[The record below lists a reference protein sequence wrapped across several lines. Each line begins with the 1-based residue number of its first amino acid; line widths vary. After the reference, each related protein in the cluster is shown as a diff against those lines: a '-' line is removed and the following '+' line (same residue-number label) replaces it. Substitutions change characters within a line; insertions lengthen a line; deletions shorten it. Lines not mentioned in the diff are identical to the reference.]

1 MIIFAATL
9 FSPLQLGRWCAV
21 ALSLFAAATQAS
33 VGLTTLPSTALD
45 GPVTVYY
52 PSSAP
57 AQIITR
63 GPFKLELAEEGSP
76 EKGNGRL
83 IVISHG
89 SGGSPWVHADLA
101 RSLVEAGFVVAMP
114 QHRGDNHLDNRH
126 PGPESWVQ
134 RPAEV
139 SRAIDTIGRDA
150 RFAPLLN
157 LEKVGM
163 YGMSAGGHTALSLAG
178 GQWSPMGFRQH
189 CEAHL
194 AEDFQTCVGLITRLT
209 GGMFDGLKKWGALA
223 VHRFKFDNAAPQ
235 VHTDPRIA
243 AIVSAVPLAADF
255 DMSSLT
261 TPRVPLALVTAQQDR
276 WLIPKF
282 HSDQVLANCKTCTHL
297 ADLPNGGHG
306 AYLSPLPPGLTGLVG
321 DLLND
326 PPGFDRSVMGE
337 VDKKITAFFS
347 HRLAFV
353 AQR

>member
-1 MIIFAATL
+1 MNAFKFA
-9 FSPLQLGRWCAV
+9 RHI
-21 ALSLFAAATQAS
+21 AAAIVLSIFTLSALAS
-33 VGLTTLPSTALD
+33 VGLTTLPATALD

-52 PSSAP
+52 PSSAH

-63 GPFKLELAEEGSP
+63 GPFKLALAEQGSP
-76 EKGNGRL
+76 VAGNGRL

-114 QHRGDNHLDNRH
+114 RHRGDNSVDNGH

-139 SRAIDTIGRDA
+139 SRAIDAIGRDA

-194 AEDFQTCVGLITRLT
+194 AADFQTCVGLITRLT
-209 GGMFDGLKKWGALA
+209 GGLFDGLKQWGALA
-223 VHRFKFDNAAPQ
+223 VHRIKFDDATPK
-235 VHTDPRIA
+235 VHTDTRIA
-243 AIVSAVPLAADF
+243 AVVSAVPLAGDF
-255 DMSSLT
+255 DMASLA

-282 HSDQVLANCKTCTHL
+282 HSDRVLAACKTCVHL
-297 ADLPNGGHG
+297 ADLPTGGHG

-326 PPGFDRSVMGE
+326 PPGFDRSVMVE
-337 VDKKITAFFS
+337 VDKKITAFF
-347 HRLAFV
+347 
-353 AQR
+353 AQHL